1 MFVFVLDLRSAD
13 VDGAVVP
20 ARLTLATPTMDTL
33 QQCQDEVFLVHG
45 FNVNR
50 SNGAAELQ
58 NLAPLLPAVGD
69 GAVVAVLWPGDS
81 AFGPLSYPFETNK
94 ADDSAV
100 ELAKFINDNL
110 PQRPSI
116 SLVAH
121 SLGSRVVMQTV
132 QQLKIMGVT
141 VDQVCLLAAAIDN
154 NSLASTAEYRAA
166 AEYASRVAVLHSPS
180 DHVLKFAYP
189 AGNLLSAFLHW
200 TATSD
205 AALGFTGPTSASAPN
220 GSVPGEVQATGI
232 PAADQVD
239 HSDYIPN
246 AAGPPSD
253 KQLAAARY
261 ANLVLSGA
269 ESLNYSLQ
277 PGS

>member
-1 MFVFVLDLRSAD
+1 MFFFILDLRSAD

-20 ARLTLATPTMDTL
+20 AHLTLATPTMDTL
-33 QQCQDEVFLVHG
+33 QQCQQVVFLVHG

-58 NLAPLLPAVGD
+58 NLAQLLPAANES
-69 GAVVAVLWPGDS
+69 AVVAVLWPGDS
-81 AFGPLSYPFETNK
+81 TFGPLSYPFETNK

-110 PQRPSI
+110 PQRPAI

-132 QQLKIMGVT
+132 QQLKIMGVA
-141 VDQVCLLAAAIDN
+141 VDQVCLMAAAIDN
-154 NSLASTAEYRAA
+154 DSLAPMAEYSAA
-166 AEYASRVAVLHSPS
+166 AAYAARLAVLYSPC
-180 DHVLKFAYP
+180 DNVLRFAYP

-200 TATSD
+200 TSTSD
-205 AALGFTGPTSASAPN
+205 AALGFTGPRPGSAPN
-220 GSVPGEVQATGI
+220 GSIPADIQATGI

-239 HSDYIPN
+239 HSDYVPN
-246 AAGPPSD
+246 ADGAPSD
-253 KQLAAARY
+253 KQFAAARY

-269 ESLNYSLQ
+269 APLNYSL
-277 PGS
+277 